1 MEIKLYKKPKSPLI
15 IEGFPG
21 FGLVGTIATEFLL
34 EHLQT
39 EQIGKI
45 SFEEMPALVAI
56 HEGKLVEPLGI
67 FYNQK
72 HNIVFLHAVTASV
85 GMEWKLADIVM
96 ELSKQLNA
104 TEIISIECVGT
115 NQESNNA
122 RIFYYTNNEKSRKK
136 FESLGISPM
145 QAGIIIGV
153 TGAVLV
159 KAEKTPISCIFA
171 ETHSSLPDS
180 NAAAKAIEV
189 LDKYL
194 GLKVDY
200 KPLLEQAEKF
210 EEKLRSLLSEGQKA
224 QELSDKKKLSYVG

>member
-1 MEIKLYKKPKSPLI
+1 
-15 IEGFPG
+15 
-21 FGLVGTIATEFLL
+21 
-34 EHLQT
+34 
-39 EQIGKI
+39 
-45 SFEEMPALVAI
+45 
-56 HEGKLVEPLGI
+56 
-67 FYNQK
+67 
-72 HNIVFLHAVTASV
+72 
-85 GMEWKLADIVM
+85 M

-104 TEIISIECVGT
+104 TEIISIEGVGT

-145 QAGIIIGV
+145 QEGIIIGV